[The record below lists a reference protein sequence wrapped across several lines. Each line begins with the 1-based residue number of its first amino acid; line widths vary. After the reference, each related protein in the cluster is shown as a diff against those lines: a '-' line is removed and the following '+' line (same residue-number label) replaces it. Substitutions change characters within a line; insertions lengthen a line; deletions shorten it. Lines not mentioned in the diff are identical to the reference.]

1 MATEAPEKIPS
12 AEAPLPGATPLPGA
26 NPSQG
31 ANPTL
36 ADLQCQ
42 LNDCLD
48 RLQTLE
54 GLEQMLLLLHQSLQ
68 IWAESEPHNMWEE
81 TRKFLADNQEAVEET
96 RKAWSQEERRLWLND
111 LIAQGTQEMIE
122 ITRQYR
128 DTVFTRA
135 NRAITVL
142 AEDSKNTID
151 RIEELITRKM
161 ENMELQ
167 MRGLIQTEIQKI
179 TLANQKSM
187 DKLIRDVLGQ
197 LDGQG

>member
-1 MATEAPEKIPS
+1 MATEAPEKTPS
-12 AEAPLPGATPLPGA
+12 AEAPSQDATPLQDA

-36 ADLQCQ
+36 ADLQRQ

-48 RLQTLE
+48 KLQTLE
-54 GLEQMLLLLHQSLQ
+54 GFEQMLLLLHQSLQ
-68 IWAESEPHNMWEE
+68 IWAESEPYNMWEE
-81 TRKFLADNQEAVEET
+81 TRKFLADNQEAVQKT
-96 RKAWSQEERRLWLND
+96 LKTWSPEERQLWLND

-142 AEDSKNTID
+142 AEDSKNTIY